1 MTAIIY
7 TDGSCLK
14 NPDGPS
20 GWAFHIKEECGAEFL
35 VCGSNKSSTNNR
47 MELEAVINAIEFSK
61 GNSKNLKLIIN
72 TDSDLTIKCATGIY
86 KIKANLDL
94 WDKFNEIS
102 KGINIEWIWVKAHN
116 GNYYNEIVDKL
127 ARKEATIVSNNPF
140 Y

>member
-20 GWAFHIKEECGAEFL
+20 GWAFYIKEEENEFL

-47 MELEAVINAIEFSK
+47 MELEAVINSIEFSK
-61 GNSKNLKLIIN
+61 GNLKNSKLIIN
-72 TDSDLTIKCATGIY
+72 TDSELTIKCATGVY
-86 KIKANLDL
+86 KQKANLDL
-94 WDKFNEIS
+94 WEKFNIIS
-102 KGINIEWIWVKAHN
+102 KGVNIEWKWVKAHN
-116 GNYYNEIVDKL
+116 GDYYNEIVDLL
-127 ARKEATIVSNNPF
+127 ARQEATLVSKDPF